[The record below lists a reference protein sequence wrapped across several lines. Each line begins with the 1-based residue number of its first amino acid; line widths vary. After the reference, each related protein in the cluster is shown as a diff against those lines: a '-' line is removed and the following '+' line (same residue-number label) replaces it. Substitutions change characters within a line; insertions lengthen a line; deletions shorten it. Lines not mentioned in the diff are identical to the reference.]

1 MNGERFDKARLAELG
16 RRAELSEYIFAS
28 AAPGAG
34 RLVARL
40 RAAWNDV
47 ATRWHVRPLAAQQSA
62 FNAALVEWLARRQL
76 GPSAAD
82 AGRVALDR
90 AGAQLNRDTAA
101 VAARVAR
108 LGSGAILPNRNS
120 GAILPNRN
128 SGAILPNRSRQ
139 PLRLAYFSPLPPARS
154 GIADY
159 SAELLPYLAERA
171 DVTLFTDGPDA
182 PGDLPRRP
190 VAAFP
195 AERWAYDMPLYQMG
209 NSAHHAAI
217 YATLRR
223 YPGVTV
229 LHDYVL
235 HHLVAELTLGAGSFA
250 AYAREMSYDL
260 GEAAAPCL
268 RDIRSGRAAN
278 PLTEVA
284 LNARVIDSSLGLI
297 VHSHTV
303 AAWIRAIRPA
313 ARVAVI
319 PHLVAPRRARS
330 RRAELNLP
338 PEALLVAVVGQVTT
352 TKQLPLAL
360 RAFRRLLADAPDAR
374 FLIVGQV
381 LPEVDLDGLLAEL
394 GLGES
399 VIRMDYVESFDAF
412 NDWAA
417 TADIVLNL
425 RYPTLGET
433 SGAALR
439 VMAAGRA
446 LVVFDHGWYAEI
458 PDGAAIKTPPLDE
471 EALLTA
477 LRALARAPERRAALG
492 QAAARYVAGVC
503 APSAVA
509 DAIIDF
515 IAALEPAGA

>member
-1 MNGERFDKARLAELG
+1 MSDDRFDKAQLAELG
-16 RRAELSEYIFAS
+16 RRAQLSEYTFAS
-28 AAPGAG
+28 AAPGVG

-40 RAAWNDV
+40 RTAWNDV

-76 GPSAAD
+76 GPSAA
-82 AGRVALDR
+82 ASGRVALDR

-101 VAARVAR
+101 VAARATR
-108 LGSGAILPNRNS
+108 LS
-120 GAILPNRN
+120 
-128 SGAILPNRSRQ
+128 SGAILPNRSSGGAILPNRIPQ
-139 PLRLAYFSPLPPARS
+139 RLRLAYFSPLPPARS

-171 DVTLFTDGPDA
+171 DITLFTDQADA

-190 VAAFP
+190 VDAFP
-195 AERWAYDMPLYQMG
+195 AERWAYDLPLYQMG

-217 YATLRR
+217 YGMLRR

-250 AYAREMSYDL
+250 AYAREMGYNL
-260 GEAAAPCL
+260 GEAAAPRL

-303 AAWIRAIRPA
+303 AAWVHAVRPA

-319 PHLVAPRRARS
+319 PLLVAPRHTRS

-338 PEALLVAVVGQVTT
+338 PEALLVAVVGQVTA

-360 RAFRRLLADAPDAR
+360 RAFRRLLAAAPDAR

-399 VIRMDYVESFDAF
+399 VIRMDYVESLDAF
-412 NDWAA
+412 NDWVA

-439 VMAAGRA
+439 VMAAGRP

-458 PDGAAIKTPPLDE
+458 PDEAAVKTPPLDE
-471 EALLTA
+471 EALLAA
-477 LRALARAPERRAALG
+477 LLALARAPERRAALG
-492 QAAARYVAGVC
+492 AAAARYVAEVC
-503 APSAVA
+503 APSTVA

>member
-1 MNGERFDKARLAELG
+1 MSDDRFDKARLEEMG
-16 RRAELSEYIFAS
+16 RRAELSEYAFAS
-28 AAPGAG
+28 AAPGVG
-34 RLVARL
+34 RLVVWL
-40 RAAWNDV
+40 RTAWNDV

-62 FNAALVEWLARRQL
+62 FNAALAEWLARRQL
-76 GPSAAD
+76 EPSAAD

-101 VAARVAR
+101 VAARAAR
-108 LGSGAILPNRNS
+108 LGCDLSARGAGR
-120 GAILPNRN
+120 R
-128 SGAILPNRSRQ
+128 RM
-139 PLRLAYFSPLPPARS
+139 RLAYFSPLPPARS

-159 SAELLPYLAERA
+159 SAELLPALAERA
-171 DVTLFTDGPDA
+171 DITLFTDGPDA

-195 AERWAYDMPLYQMG
+195 AERWAYDLPLYQMG
-209 NSAHHAAI
+209 NSAHHADI
-217 YATLRR
+217 YHMLRR

-235 HHLVAELTLGAGSFA
+235 HHLIAGLTLGAGSFA

-260 GEAAAPCL
+260 GDAAAPRL

-338 PEALLVAVVGQVTT
+338 PDALLIAVVGQVTA

-360 RAFRRLLADAPDAR
+360 RAFRRLLAVVPEAR

-394 GLGES
+394 GLAES
-399 VIRMDYVESFDAF
+399 VTRIDYVESFDAF

-458 PDGAAIKTPPLDE
+458 PDGAVVKTPPLDE
-471 EALLTA
+471 EALLAA
-477 LRALARAPERRAALG
+477 LLALARAPERRAALG
-492 QAAARYVAGVC
+492 EAAARYVAEAC
-503 APSAVA
+503 APAAVA

>member
-1 MNGERFDKARLAELG
+1 MSDRSMNGERFDKARLDELG
-16 RRAELSEYIFAS
+16 RRAELSEYTFAS
-28 AAPGAG
+28 TAPGVG
-34 RLVARL
+34 RLVAGL

-62 FNAALVEWLARRQL
+62 FNTALVDWLAHRQL
-76 GPSAAD
+76 EPGD
-82 AGRVALDR
+82 VDTRRIALDR

-101 VAARVAR
+101 VAARAAR
-108 LGSGAILPNRNS
+108 LGGDLRARGVGGGAILPNR
-120 GAILPNRN
+120 IR
-128 SGAILPNRSRQ
+128 RRW
-139 PLRLAYFSPLPPARS
+139 RLAYFSPLPPARS

-171 DVTLFTDGPDA
+171 DITLFTDAPDA

-190 VAAFP
+190 TAAFP
-195 AERWAYDMPLYQMG
+195 AERWAYDLPFYQMG
-209 NSAHHAAI
+209 NSVHHAGI
-217 YATLRR
+217 YHMLRR

-235 HHLVAELTLGAGSFA
+235 HHLMAELTLGAGSFA
-250 AYAREMSYDL
+250 AYAREMGYDL
-260 GEAAAPCL
+260 GEAAAPLL

-284 LNARVIDSSLGLI
+284 LNARVLDSSLGLI

-303 AAWIRAIRPA
+303 AEWIRAVRPA
-313 ARVAVI
+313 ARVAVV
-319 PHLVAPRRARS
+319 PHLVAPRHTHS
-330 RRAELNLP
+330 RRPELHLP
-338 PEALLVAVVGQVTT
+338 PEALLVAIVGQVTT
-352 TKQLPLAL
+352 TRQLPLAL
-360 RAFRRLLADAPDAR
+360 RVFRRLLDDVPDAR

-394 GLGES
+394 NLGES
-399 VIRMDYVESFDAF
+399 VIRLDYVESFDAF

-458 PDGAAIKTPPLDE
+458 PDGAAVKIPPLDE
-471 EALLTA
+471 EALLAA
-477 LRALARAPERRAALG
+477 LLALARSPERRAALG
-492 QAAARYVAGVC
+492 AAAARYVAEVC
-503 APSAVA
+503 APAAVA
-509 DAIIDF
+509 GVILDF

>member
-1 MNGERFDKARLAELG
+1 MSDDRFDKARLEEMG
-16 RRAELSEYIFAS
+16 RRAELSEYAFAS
-28 AAPGAG
+28 AAPGVG
-34 RLVARL
+34 RLVVWL
-40 RAAWNDV
+40 RTAWNDV
-47 ATRWHVRPLAAQQSA
+47 ATRWHVGPLAAQQSA
-62 FNAALVEWLARRQL
+62 FNATLVEWLARRQL
-76 GPSAAD
+76 GPSAAE
-82 AGRVALDR
+82 AERVALDR

-101 VAARVAR
+101 VAAR
-108 LGSGAILPNRNS
+108 LGSGAILPNRS
-120 GAILPNRN
+120 
-128 SGAILPNRSRQ
+128 SGAILPNRSSGAILPDR
-139 PLRLAYFSPLPPARS
+139 PRRRFRLAYFSPLPPARS

-171 DVTLFTDGPDA
+171 DITLFTDDPDA
-182 PGDLPRRP
+182 PGNLPRRP

-195 AERWAYDMPLYQMG
+195 AERWAYDLPLYQMG

-217 YATLRR
+217 YHMLRR

-250 AYAREMSYDL
+250 AYAREMGYDL
-260 GEAAAPCL
+260 GDTAAPRL

-303 AAWIRAIRPA
+303 DGWIRAVRPA

-338 PEALLVAVVGQVTT
+338 PEALLVAVVGQVTAN
-352 TKQLPLAL
+352 KQLPLAL
-360 RAFRRLLADAPDAR
+360 RVFRRLLADVPDAR

-399 VIRMDYVESFDAF
+399 VIHIDYVESFDAF

-458 PDGAAIKTPPLDE
+458 PDGAVVKTPPLDE
-471 EALLTA
+471 EALLAA
-477 LRALARAPERRAALG
+477 LLALARAPERRAALG
-492 QAAARYVAGVC
+492 EAAARYVAEAC
-503 APSAVA
+503 APAAVA